1 MSVSDLGERALRA
14 RLRQLVFKKGRV
26 VCPHCGRYRIQT
38 VEGRY
43 WCGQCRKKFSLT
55 SRTWL
60 RSMKVPLRTF
70 FGLLDCWFHEVPVS
84 EAARQYRISVVST
97 RYWYRKFRLY
107 VTEEAVFKP
116 QESVQVDEAYFGRFK
131 KGANYLHGYRKYQV
145 MNKVCVAGISCPKTG
160 TLATRVIPDLPG
172 IRIKAFI
179 REKVPTDVHVYA
191 DGSHLYTRLDTT
203 HFLIQRTHDLG
214 FQTAYYIE
222 SCWSWMKR
230 KLFKMYHHFTRRYAP
245 EYVRELTWRFNT
257 RREPKDSL
265 VLLARSFTR
274 CSICLT

>member
-1 MSVSDLGERALRA
+1 MSVSDLSERALKA
-14 RLRQLVFKKGRV
+14 RLRRLVFTNGRA
-26 VCPHCGRYRIQT
+26 VCPHCGRYRIQAI
-38 VEGRY
+38 EDRY
-43 WCGQCRKKFSLT
+43 WCGQCRKKFSII
-55 SRTWL
+55 SHTWL
-60 RSMKVPLRTF
+60 KGMKLSLATF
-70 FGLLDCWFHEVPVS
+70 FSLLDCWLYEVPVG
-84 EAARQYRISVVST
+84 EAARRCRISIVST
-97 RYWYRKFRLY
+97 RYWYRKFRIN
-107 VTEEAVFKP
+107 VAVETVFKP
-116 QESVQVDEAYFGRFK
+116 EDSVQVDEAYFGRFK

-160 TLATRVIPDLPG
+160 TLATRVIPDQPG

-179 REKVPTDVHVYA
+179 REYVPTNIHVYA

-257 RREPKDSL
+257 RTEPRDIDL
-265 VLLARSFTR
+265 FLARSFFG
-274 CSICLT
+274 CSKCLT